1 MRLRDIVAILLNI
14 ALLVLGICWGARWYS
29 PMAFIHDFESLR
41 PLFML
46 RFQRM
51 ITAITIGGS
60 LSLAGLILQAVLRNP
75 LAKPFT
81 LGLSG
86 GASIGAALSF
96 VLGFYSKWVF
106 AVPLGAFLGA
116 ISTLAIVLW
125 ISRCGRNGTES
136 LLLSGV
142 IAGTIASNV
151 LVQIL
156 SFAQNEELAGITW
169 WTLGDLQGTDP
180 RLLWPGVVLLFIAL
194 VLYRCMADKIDA
206 IALGD
211 AQAFYLGGNP
221 RKLTVVLV
229 ASASFLAAETVAM
242 AGIISFCGLII
253 PHIVRQC
260 FGCIHRHIVLTTA
273 LWGGAFLM
281 ICDILSRC
289 ISTQHEIP
297 IGVMTAV
304 IGGPLFLWLL
314 NKQHH
319 A

>member
-1 MRLRDIVAILLNI
+1 MRLRNIIAILLNI
-14 ALLVLGICWGARWYS
+14 ALLAIGICWGSRWYS
-29 PMAFIHDFESLR
+29 PMEFVLDFDATR
-41 PLFML
+41 PIFML

-75 LAKPFT
+75 LAEPFT

-86 GASIGAALSF
+86 GASIGAALAF

-106 AVPLGAFLGA
+106 AVPIGAFLGA

-156 SFAQNEELAGITW
+156 SFAQHGELAGITW

-180 RLLWPGVVLLFIAL
+180 RLLWPGVVLLIVAL

-221 RKLTVVLV
+221 RKLTVILV

-253 PHIVRQC
+253 PHIVRQY
-260 FGCIHRHIVLTTA
+260 FSCIHRHIVLTTA
-273 LWGGAFLM
+273 LW
-281 ICDILSRC
+281 
-289 ISTQHEIP
+289 
-297 IGVMTAV
+297 
-304 IGGPLFLWLL
+304 
-314 NKQHH
+314 
-319 A
+319 

>member
-1 MRLRDIVAILLNI
+1 MHRRDAIAILVDI
-14 ALLVLGICWGARWYS
+14 ALLALGVCWGARWYS
-29 PMAFIHDFESLR
+29 PLEFVHDFEATR
-41 PLFML
+41 PIFML
-46 RFQRM
+46 RLQRM
-51 ITAITIGGS
+51 TTATAIGGS
-60 LSLAGLILQAVLRNP
+60 LSLAGLVLQAVLRNP
-75 LAKPFT
+75 LAEPFT

-86 GASIGAALSF
+86 GASIGAALAF

-106 AVPLGAFLGA
+106 AVPIGAFLGA
-116 ISTLAIVLW
+116 ISTLALVLW

-180 RLLWPGVVLLFIAL
+180 RLLWPGVALLGAAL
-194 VLYRCMADKIDA
+194 VLFRCMADKIDA

-211 AQAFYLGGNP
+211 AQAFYLGSNP

-229 ASASFLAAETVAM
+229 AAASFLAAETVAM

-260 FGCIHRHIVLTTA
+260 CGCIHRHIILTTA
-273 LWGGAFLM
+273 LWGAAFLM
-281 ICDILSRC
+281 ACDILSRC
-289 ISTQHEIP
+289 ISKQHEIP

-304 IGGPLFLWLL
+304 IGGPVFLWLL
-314 NKQHH
+314 NKRH